1 MRKYLDFIRR
11 PFEYDKSLCIA
22 WVVMLLSVILLH
34 CSGIASALGIGV
46 LSGLYLI
53 VASNLAPRY
62 YAIATPV
69 LYIMTI
75 VLLSCLT
82 LFPEVFYNTP
92 WTKFAGTTISPIW
105 FAGLTVALVISFIYS
120 WKNLTDTKKTSC
132 FGIAITLL
140 LVLVATSDVVRAVL
154 LAVAVCITFYAC
166 RIGKDRMFF
175 NCGMT
180 LSCVILYVVG
190 AASFGHNPFGGF
202 NPQYD
207 SEALLRFVP
216 VQTSIYVVYQTTH
229 RLIDRESSYIRLLSI
244 GSAYILLAESISD
257 IASSMLSIETSSAFI
272 HCMLYGIILSC
283 IGYRKNTVRIES

>member
-22 WVVMLLSVILLH
+22 WVVMLLSIILLH
-34 CSGIASALGIGV
+34 CSGIASALGSAV
-46 LSGLYLI
+46 LAGLYVT

-69 LYIMTI
+69 LYVMTI
-75 VLLSCLT
+75 VLLSWLAM
-82 LFPEVFYNTP
+82 FSEGFYNTP

-105 FAGLTVALVISFIYS
+105 FAGLTVALVMSFIYS
-120 WKNLTDTKKTSC
+120 WKNLTDTKKASI

-190 AASFGHNPFGGF
+190 AASFGHNPFGGS

-216 VQTSIYVVYQTTH
+216 VLTSIYVVYQTTH
-229 RLIDRESSYIRLLSI
+229 RLIDRESSYIRLLGI

-272 HCMLYGIILSC
+272 RCMLYGIILSC